1 MIADGPGEPRRL
13 SAPLLL
19 GMLAMPVIFV
29 WFFLRRGYSRTLRRA
44 AFTYAATLL
53 AIGLIG
59 NLGR

>member
-1 MIADGPGEPRRL
+1 M

-29 WFFLRRGYSRTLRRA
+29 WFFLRRGYSQALRRA
-44 AFTYAATLL
+44 AFTYTATLL

-59 NLGR
+59 TLGR